1 MGRGKP
7 AFWSTLLGIPFI
19 VAGMWLYI
27 GQQEYPPVTG
37 LPFIG
42 FGIFIVLIGFYVHA
56 VEPEALRT
64 GDGEEIVA
72 TRHPTQRVA
81 RIKVA
86 IGFPLLILTLYL
98 LYFTQVPYVYP
109 TVTLIVGL
117 YTFSVGLH
125 TYWTNSLTTYYLTT
139 DRVLKE
145 YRFLSLVRQEIP
157 REKIRGVQERKSF
170 TESLVGLGNVIVAS
184 GGGRSLEIRM
194 RNMERSG
201 TFAAEVREIVGE

>member
-7 AFWSTLLGIPFI
+7 AFWSTLLGIPFV
-19 VAGMWLYI
+19 VAGAWLYL
-27 GQQEYPPVTG
+27 GQQEYPPITG
-37 LPFIG
+37 LPFAG
-42 FGIFIVLIGFYVHA
+42 FGIFIIVIGLYVHH

-64 GDGEEIVA
+64 GDSENLVA

-81 RIKVA
+81 IIKVTVG
-86 IGFPLLILTLYL
+86 IPLLVATLYL
-98 LYFTQVPYVYP
+98 LYFTMVPYVYP
-109 TVTLIVGL
+109 SVTLIIGL

-157 REKIRGVQERKSF
+157 RQKIRGVQERKSF
-170 TESLVGLGNVIVAS
+170 TEALVGLGNVIVAS
-184 GGGRSLEIRM
+184 GGGRSLEIQM

-201 TFAAEVREIVGE
+201 AFSDEVRKVIGD